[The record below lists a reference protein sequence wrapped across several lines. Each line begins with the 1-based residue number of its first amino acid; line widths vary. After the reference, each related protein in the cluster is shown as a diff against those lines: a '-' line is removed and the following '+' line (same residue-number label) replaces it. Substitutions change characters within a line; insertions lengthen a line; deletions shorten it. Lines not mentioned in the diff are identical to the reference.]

1 MSHLSH
7 PVGAQTDSIDHH
19 VRDLRAHVRDVGDEV
34 DAYKAKTAAAM
45 GGAVFCMLLSLGGLY
60 DIVTGNASIRTA
72 VGVSRETFYGLVGAL
87 GTLSITLFL
96 IALVRERRRDLQ
108 RESRLAEVEQE
119 LCDLQEEHTSATHDR
134 EDGSLQQT

>member
-1 MSHLSH
+1 MSH
-7 PVGAQTDSIDHH
+7 PGAQTNPIDHR

-45 GGAVFCMLLSLGGLY
+45 GGAVFCLLLSLGGLY
-60 DIVTGNASIRTA
+60 DIVTGNASIRSA
-72 VGVSRETFYGLVGAL
+72 VGVSRQTFYGLVAGL
-87 GTLSITLFL
+87 GTLSIALFV

-119 LCDLQEEHTSATHDR
+119 LCDLQQEVKSSGRGPEA
-134 EDGSLQQT
+134 

>member
-1 MSHLSH
+1 MSH
-7 PVGAQTDSIDHH
+7 PGAQTDPIDHR

-45 GGAVFCMLLSLGGLY
+45 GGAVFCLLLSLGGLY
-60 DIVTGNASIRTA
+60 DIVTGNASIRSA
-72 VGVSRETFYGLVGAL
+72 VGVSRQTFYGLVAGL
-87 GTLSITLFL
+87 GTLSIALFV

-119 LCDLQEEHTSATHDR
+119 LCDLQQEVKSSGRGPEA
-134 EDGSLQQT
+134 